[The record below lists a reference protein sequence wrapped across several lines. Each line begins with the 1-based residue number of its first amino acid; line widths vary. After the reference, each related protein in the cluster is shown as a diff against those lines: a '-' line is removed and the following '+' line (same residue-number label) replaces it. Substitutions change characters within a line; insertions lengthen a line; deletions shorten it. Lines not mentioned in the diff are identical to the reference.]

1 MSEAVGPARVM
12 AIVALGVA
20 YACLAHYTNSRA
32 GTETLG
38 TVLALAPIVLALLSM
53 AWQARHR
60 VAALLVFCI
69 GCAALLAAW
78 SMLTQHFAR
87 IYWLEHAGS
96 QLMLSLGFARTLGP
110 AREPMCTYFA
120 RMIDG
125 PLTPQLERYTRQVT
139 KAWAA
144 FFALMA
150 ATSTL
155 LFMTVAQ
162 STWSVFANFFTA
174 PLIVLMFLLEYGA
187 RKCLLPD
194 IRHGHILDTL
204 KVVWKVPARESH

>member
-1 MSEAVGPARVM
+1 MSEAPGPARGM

-20 YACLAHYTNSRA
+20 YAFLAHYTNSRT

-38 TVLALAPIVLALLSM
+38 TVSALAPIVLVLLSM

-60 VAALLVFCI
+60 IAALLMFCI
-69 GCAALLAAW
+69 GCALLFAGW
-78 SMLTQHFAR
+78 NMLTQHFAR

-96 QLMLSLGFARTLGP
+96 QLILCLGFARTLGP
-110 AREPMCTYFA
+110 GREPMCSYFA

-125 PLTPQLERYTRQVT
+125 PLTPQLARYTRQVT
-139 KAWAA
+139 RAWAV

-155 LFMTVAQ
+155 LFLTVAQ

-174 PLIVLMFLLEYGA
+174 PLIVLMFVLEYGA
-187 RKCLLPD
+187 RKYLLPD
-194 IRHGHILDTL
+194 IQHGHILETI
-204 KVVWKVPARESH
+204 KVVWKVPSR

>member
-1 MSEAVGPARVM
+1 MSESPGLARGT

-20 YACLAHYTNSRA
+20 YAFLAHYTNSRA

-38 TVLALAPIVLALLSM
+38 TVLALAPIVLVLLSI

-60 VAALLVFCI
+60 IAALLVFCI
-69 GCAALLAAW
+69 GCAVLFAGW

-96 QLMLSLGFARTLGP
+96 QLILCIGFARTLGP
-110 AREPMCTYFA
+110 GREPMCSYFA
-120 RMIDG
+120 RMIEG
-125 PLTPQLERYTRQVT
+125 PLTPQLARYTRQVT
-139 KAWAA
+139 RAWAI

-150 ATSTL
+150 VASTL
-155 LFMTVAQ
+155 LFLTVAQ

-174 PLIVLMFLLEYGA
+174 PLIVLMFVLEYGA
-187 RKCLLPD
+187 RKYLLPN
-194 IRHGHILDTL
+194 IRHGHLLDTIKL
-204 KVVWKVPARESH
+204 IWKVPSR

>member
-1 MSEAVGPARVM
+1 MSEALGLARGI

-20 YACLAHYTNSRA
+20 YAFLAHYTNSRA

-38 TVLALAPIVLALLSM
+38 TVLALAPIVLVLLSM

-60 VAALLVFCI
+60 IAALLIFCI
-69 GCAALLAAW
+69 GCAVLFAGWNL
-78 SMLTQHFAR
+78 LTQHFTR

-96 QLMLSLGFARTLGP
+96 QLMLGVGFARTLGP
-110 AREPMCTYFA
+110 GREPMCSYFA

-139 KAWAA
+139 KAWAV

-155 LFMTVAQ
+155 LFVTVAQ

-174 PLIVLMFLLEYGA
+174 PLIVLMFVLEYGA

-194 IRHGHILDTL
+194 IRHGRILDTL
-204 KVVWKVPARESH
+204 KAVWKVPSR

>member
-1 MSEAVGPARVM
+1 MSEALGPARVI
-12 AIVALGVA
+12 AIVALGLA

-38 TVLALAPIVLALLSM
+38 TVLALAPIMLALLSM

-60 VAALLVFCI
+60 IAALLLFCI
-69 GCAALLAAW
+69 SCAALFAAW
-78 SMLTQHFAR
+78 NMLTQHFAR

-96 QLMLSLGFARTLGP
+96 QLILGLGFARTLGP
-110 AREPMCTYFA
+110 GREPMCSYFA

-125 PLTPQLERYTRQVT
+125 PLTPRLARYTRQVT
-139 KAWAA
+139 KAWAV

-155 LFMTVAQ
+155 LFATAAQ

-187 RKCLLPD
+187 RKVLLPNMQ
-194 IRHGHILDTL
+194 HGHILDTL
-204 KVVWKVPARESH
+204 KVIWKVPSR